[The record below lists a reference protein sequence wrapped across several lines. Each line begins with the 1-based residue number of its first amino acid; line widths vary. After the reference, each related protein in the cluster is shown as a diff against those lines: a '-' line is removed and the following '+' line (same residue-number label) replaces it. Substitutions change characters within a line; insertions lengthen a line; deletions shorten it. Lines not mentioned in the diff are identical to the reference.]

1 MNEIVAVN
9 RAVEVMRRQHKSLS
23 TERVYVLWLKQYMA
37 AVRQMPNGL
46 PSEQKIER
54 FLTELA
60 VRRNVSA
67 STQSQSFNAILFFYR
82 DVLRVELKNI
92 DALRATRPDRIRI
105 APSLPETRALLSEVS
120 DSPGY
125 PVNLVVNLLYGCGL
139 RVSEGISLRIKD
151 VRFDEGQLLIM
162 GAKGGKDRVVK
173 LPCSLVQRLMEARE
187 FAQHIWKSDCRAKV
201 PIQLPHQ
208 LARKYPEMQFSVQ
221 WAWMFPLRHPCKDP
235 RDGRI
240 VRWHMLADT
249 VQRAVKLARR
259 KLGIMVTPHSLRHAY
274 ATHSLNRGVNI
285 KALSEAMGHAQIE
298 TTSGYCH
305 AEALSVPSPLEALV
319 FENHKVC
326 EH

>member
-1 MNEIVAVN
+1 MNELAAIN

-23 TERVYVLWLKQYMA
+23 TERVYLLWLKQYMA
-37 AVRQMPNGL
+37 AIRQMPNGL
-46 PSEQKIER
+46 PSEQKMER

-67 STQSQSFNAILFFYR
+67 STQSQAFNAILFFYR
-82 DVLRVELKNI
+82 DVLHVELKNI
-92 DALRATRPDRIRI
+92 DALRATRPERIRT
-105 APSLPETRALLSEVS
+105 APSVQETKALLSAVS

-139 RVSEGISLRIKD
+139 RVSEGISLRVKD
-151 VRFDEGQLLIM
+151 VRIDEGQVFLM
-162 GAKGGKDRVVK
+162 GAKGGKDRIVK
-173 LPCSLVQRLMEARE
+173 LPCSLVPRLIEQREYAH
-187 FAQHIWKSDCRAKV
+187 HIWKSDCRTKV

-208 LARKYPEMQFSVQ
+208 LAKKYPEMQFSFQ
-221 WAWMFPLRHPCKDP
+221 WAWIFPLRHPCKDP
-235 RDGRI
+235 RGGRI

-285 KALSEAMGHAQIE
+285 KALQAAMGHAQME
-298 TTSGYCH
+298 TTAGYCH
-305 AEALSVPSPLEALV
+305 AEALSVASPLDV
-319 FENHKVC
+319 
-326 EH
+326 